1 MANFFKQLVKSSG
14 DVNPASTAVAMVTGL
29 GASKDAAID
38 LAKLILKDENNKNS
52 ANTNGLLLTVQNINR
67 IATADAIRDLKINET
82 DTGRA
87 IADTLATKSV
97 GNVVNQTAIENTV
110 RSIPSNFNTANG
122 IVANSFQVI
131 IPEKKFYSNV
141 IGFSSNVT
149 ALESFVNTTLNT
161 NNVYSTSN
169 ITTSSDYTINNGYLN
184 SYTQVSARD
193 LDLSP
198 HTTGV
203 QDLAEENLAKL
214 KTAFLTNNFLN

>member
-1 MANFFKQLVKSSG
+1 MANFFKQLVKPLSI
-14 DVNPASTAVAMVTGL
+14 NAAATAVSMATGL

-38 LAKLILKDENNKNS
+38 LAKLILKDENNTNS
-52 ANTNGLLLTVQNINR
+52 SNTNGLLLTVQNINV

-82 DTGRA
+82 ATGRA
-87 IADTLATKSV
+87 IADTITNKSS
-97 GNVVNQTAIENTV
+97 GNVVNQIAIENTS
-110 RSIPSNFNTANG
+110 RSIPANFNTANG

-141 IGFSSNVT
+141 IGFSSNVN

-161 NNVYSTSN
+161 NNVYATSN
-169 ITTSSDYTINNGYLN
+169 ITTSSDYTINDGYLN
-184 SYTQVSARD
+184 SYIQVSSRD

-198 HTTGV
+198 HTKGV

-214 KTAFLTNNFLN
+214 KTAFLINNFLN

>member
-1 MANFFKQLVKSSG
+1 MANFFKQLVKPLSI
-14 DVNPASTAVAMVTGL
+14 NAAATAVSLVTGL

-38 LAKLILKDENNKNS
+38 LAKLILNDENNTNS
-52 ANTNGLLLTVQNINR
+52 SNTNGLLLTVQNINV

-82 DTGRA
+82 ATGRA
-87 IADTLATKSV
+87 IADTITNKSS
-97 GNVVNQTAIENTV
+97 GNVVNQIAIENTT
-110 RSIPSNFNTANG
+110 RSIPANFNTANG

-141 IGFSSNVT
+141 IGFSSNVN
-149 ALESFVNTTLNT
+149 ALDSFVNSTLNT
-161 NNVYSTSN
+161 NNVYVTSN

-184 SYTQVSARD
+184 LYVQVSSRD

-198 HTTGV
+198 HTKGV

>member
-14 DVNPASTAVAMVTGL
+14 DVNSASTAVAMVTSL

-52 ANTNGLLLTVQNINR
+52 ANTNGLLLTVQRINV

-87 IADTLATKSV
+87 LADTLTNKSA
-97 GNVVNQTAIENTV
+97 GNVVDQTAIENTI

-141 IGFSSNVT
+141 IGFSSNVN
-149 ALESFVNTTLNT
+149 ALDSFVNSTLN
-161 NNVYSTSN
+161 NNVYVTSN

-184 SYTQVSARD
+184 SYIQVSSRD

-198 HTTGV
+198 HTKGV

-214 KTAFLTNNFLN
+214 KTAFLINNFLN

>member
-14 DVNPASTAVAMVTGL
+14 DVNSASTAVAMVTSL

-52 ANTNGLLLTVQNINR
+52 ANTNGLLLTVQRINV

-87 IADTLATKSV
+87 LADTLTNKSA
-97 GNVVNQTAIENTV
+97 GNVVDQTAIENTI

-141 IGFSSNVT
+141 IGFSSNVN
-149 ALESFVNTTLNT
+149 ALDSFVNSTLN
-161 NNVYSTSN
+161 NNVYVTSN

-184 SYTQVSARD
+184 SYVQVSSRD

-198 HTTGV
+198 HTNGV

>member
-14 DVNPASTAVAMVTGL
+14 DVNSAATAVAMVTSL

-52 ANTNGLLLTVQNINR
+52 ANTNGLLLTVQRINV

-87 IADTLATKSV
+87 LADTLTNKSA
-97 GNVVNQTAIENTV
+97 GNVVDQTAIENTI

-141 IGFSSNVT
+141 IGFSSNVN
-149 ALESFVNTTLNT
+149 ALDSFVNSTLN
-161 NNVYSTSN
+161 NNVYVTSN

-184 SYTQVSARD
+184 SYIQVSSRD

-198 HTTGV
+198 HTKGV